1 MTGDD
6 GAEDLF
12 EDGDSFDDPLWQ
24 DAAWVAYEIA
34 AGFRGVGPGW
44 IGCSLA
50 WLAWVLPR
58 VETAKQLALALW
70 VYRKCARTR
79 RQTVS
84 LSNRELRFLG
94 ISRQAKYRALAR
106 LERKGVLVIE
116 PQSHGKSISV
126 RLLGPWATCPAY
138 ADTCLPHNKEKK
150 ER

>member
-1 MTGDD
+1 MIDDDIENLFDEGDP
-6 GAEDLF
+6 
-12 EDGDSFDDPLWQ
+12 FDHPLWQ
-24 DAAWVAYEIA
+24 QAAWAAHEA
-34 AGFRGVGPGW
+34 EAGFQGIDPGW

-50 WLAWVLPR
+50 WLAWVMPC

-70 VYRKCARTR
+70 VYRKCALTHH
-79 RQTVS
+79 QIVN
-84 LSNRELRFLG
+84 LPNGELRSLG

>member
-58 VETAKQLALALW
+58 VETAKQLALVLW

-94 ISRQAKYRALAR
+94 ISRQAKYRILAHF
-106 LERKGVLVIE
+106 ERRRVLAVE
-116 PQSHGKSISV
+116 PQSPWKSVSV
-126 RLLGPWATCPAY
+126 RLFGSEGTCPQLADTCPA
-138 ADTCLPHNKEKK
+138 P
-150 ER
+150 